1 MAAHNFIRNYDEFLK
16 FADFTFRKAGEFNNL
31 LNGLIRFEH
40 FLRYFQFR
48 RILSRSPVKI
58 AHVYM
63 HKIPRTKVTQFYF
76 VLQELEHRVIRRIHF
91 SRNPKIA
98 QYMHEYD
105 LVKEFGE
112 GVDRLFR
119 EMESAGNPA
128 PEYKLYDFMLKVKL
142 SSAYRETFSEEINN
156 GIKDGGQRG
165 SQTRGQRGSQTDY
178 RSDGQIGEIA
188 GLSVNQGGSQTGG
201 QKGSQTTIGWVI
213 GWVKSW
219 VVGWVIH
226 FQI

>member
-1 MAAHNFIRNYDEFLK
+1 MVVESPGILPGMVRL
-16 FADFTFRKAGEFNNL
+16 NN
-31 LNGLIRFEH
+31 
-40 FLRYFQFR
+40 
-48 RILSRSPVKI
+48 
-58 AHVYM
+58 
-63 HKIPRTKVTQFYF
+63 
-76 VLQELEHRVIRRIHF
+76 IRRIHF

-142 SSAYRETFSEEINN
+142 SSAYRETFSEEVNN

-188 GLSVNQGGSQTGG
+188 GLSVNQGG
-201 QKGSQTTIGWVI
+201 
-213 GWVKSW
+213 
-219 VVGWVIH
+219 VVRQVVRKVVRQRIMT
-226 FQI
+226 QIE

>member
-1 MAAHNFIRNYDEFLK
+1 
-16 FADFTFRKAGEFNNL
+16 
-31 LNGLIRFEH
+31 
-40 FLRYFQFR
+40 
-48 RILSRSPVKI
+48 
-58 AHVYM
+58 
-63 HKIPRTKVTQFYF
+63 
-76 VLQELEHRVIRRIHF
+76 
-91 SRNPKIA
+91 
-98 QYMHEYD
+98 MHEYD

-142 SSAYRETFSEEINN
+142 SSAYRETFSEEVNN

-178 RSDGQIGEIA
+178 RIDGQIGEIA

-201 QKGSQTTIGWVI
+201 QKGSQTTDNDTDRMILDAIIADPAVTRLKLSELTGVSPAAVQKHINKLKKLKIIARRGGDFGGHWKI
-213 GWVKSW
+213 LRKE
-219 VVGWVIH
+219 
-226 FQI
+226 